1 MAETTGHLNKSLI
14 TDTKK
19 VYTNYKKNKTHQP
32 TTLRHIYTN
41 ISVTFSS
48 IM

>member
-19 VYTNYKKNKTHQP
+19 VYTNYKKKKYIKPINP
-32 TTLRHIYTN
+32 PP
-41 ISVTFSS
+41 
-48 IM
+48 

>member
-19 VYTNYKKNKTHQP
+19 VYTNYKKKKNT
-32 TTLRHIYTN
+32 
-41 ISVTFSS
+41 
-48 IM
+48 